1 VNGCFAKFLP
11 TLLVLGLSTACTSTS
26 DVRSMTETRNSEYVP
41 LKEEQWAIEQADLY
55 HREFVEQGL
64 LYADITLKTRLD
76 RMESRLLSTQP
87 EIRAAIQLFVLRSPA
102 LNAFA
107 MPNGN
112 IYVHAGLFTAL
123 QSEDQLA
130 AIVSHEIAHVTQRH
144 SVKAVISNKNKLIGS
159 HIVDFATGGFGVVYF
174 GTYASIMDFSRE
186 QEAEADAV
194 GFSLLV
200 DSGYQ
205 PQAMLEIF
213 KSLGNYPELKH
224 VKNSIYSSH
233 PSYQSRIRALQ
244 TMVAEKRGTG
254 DFGEIQDDEFVAIK
268 SRMMED
274 SLKTR
279 LRNRE
284 YNLALTIINDADE
297 FFADAVKVNFYRGEV
312 HHGFAQFPEI
322 AAREYYWIQ
331 TGKDKADKATEE
343 KFIRERTD
351 NLDAAIRYYELSV
364 QAVPPY
370 AKSFRRL
377 GEIAEGQ
384 GRTEQALG
392 YFTQYL
398 EHSPDAMDRL
408 YIELAMKRLREQAGD
423 SP

>member
-1 VNGCFAKFLP
+1 
-11 TLLVLGLSTACTSTS
+11 
-26 DVRSMTETRNSEYVP
+26 MTDNRNSEYVP

-64 LYADITLKTRLD
+64 LYGDDKLKARLEHV
-76 RMESRLLSTQP
+76 ESRLLQTQP
-87 EIRAAIQLFVLRSPA
+87 EIRAVIQLFVLRSPA

-130 AIVSHEIAHVTQRH
+130 AITSHEIAHVTERH

-159 HIVDFATGGFGVVYF
+159 HIADVATGGFGFVYF
-174 GTYASIMDFSRE
+174 DTYASIMNFSRE
-186 QEAEADAV
+186 QEAEADEV
-194 GFSLLV
+194 GLSLLV
-200 DSGYQ
+200 DSGYK

-213 KSLGNYPELKH
+213 QSISNYPELKH

-233 PSYQSRIRALQ
+233 PSYKSRIGALQ
-244 TMVAEKRGTG
+244 SMLAPYRVSG
-254 DFGEIQDDEFVAIK
+254 DRGEIRDEEFIAIK
-268 SRMMED
+268 ARMMED

-284 YNLALTIINDADE
+284 YNLGLTIVNDADE

-312 HHGFAQFPEI
+312 YRGFAQFPKI
-322 AAREYYWIQ
+322 AAREVYWIE
-331 TGKDKADKATEE
+331 TGKDKADRATEE
-343 KFIRERTD
+343 KFIQERAH
-351 NLDAAIRYYELSV
+351 NLDAAIRNYQLSA

-377 GEIAEGQ
+377 GEIAEEQ
-384 GRTEQALG
+384 GRTEEALG
-392 YFTQYL
+392 YFERYL
-398 EHSPDAMDRL
+398 EQSPDAKDRS
-408 YIELAMKRLREQAGD
+408 YVELALKRLRAQTGD